1 MNKLLEQSSKEKE
14 REFGKRSKKKK
25 NLWDTV
31 KRMWTLSKCGFRK
44 RAFTHRSITAPLCD
58 LDFFQWGRKKAKNP
72 EYWGWDGDEL
82 SAERN
87 LSQVVNSSTYCN
99 VERLL
104 FTA

>member
-1 MNKLLEQSSKEKE
+1 ME
-14 REFGKRSKKKK
+14 REVKKKKK

-44 RAFTHRSITAPLCD
+44 RAFTHRSITAPLCY

-82 SAERN
+82 SAEKK
-87 LSQVVNSSTYCN
+87 SSFSSRQQQY
-99 VERLL
+99 LL
-104 FTA
+104 